1 MSDSSFA
8 VTRMHKYNPELT
20 DLVFDYMRDRL
31 AMPEVPL
38 DFPGDKQV
46 LADALAGL
54 IKPEGNP
61 AQDVLKLYDE
71 VVSRAVLSG
80 DSPRFMAFIPTAPTK
95 AALLFDMIVSCASIQ
110 GISWLEAAGSIT
122 AENQVLRWMAARLS
136 RAVLLLT
143 GQLGP
148 SRGKLAEVI
157 VG

>member
-95 AALLFDMIVSCASIQ
+95 AALLFDMIVSC
-110 GISWLEAAGSIT
+110 
-122 AENQVLRWMAARLS
+122 MATQFCNA
-136 RAVLLLT
+136 
-143 GQLGP
+143 P
-148 SRGKLAEVI
+148 K
-157 VG
+157 